1 MSVEE
6 GITTKGDPLMNVT
19 LAPEMWSG
27 VGEGPGVKVTGEV
40 ITSTGVPPTV
50 AVCP

>member
-6 GITTKGDPLMNVT
+6 GITTNGDPLINVT
-19 LAPEMWSG
+19 LAPGILSG
-27 VGEGPGVKVTGEV
+27 VGEGPGVKVIAED
-40 ITSTGVPPTV
+40 IIKTGVPSSV